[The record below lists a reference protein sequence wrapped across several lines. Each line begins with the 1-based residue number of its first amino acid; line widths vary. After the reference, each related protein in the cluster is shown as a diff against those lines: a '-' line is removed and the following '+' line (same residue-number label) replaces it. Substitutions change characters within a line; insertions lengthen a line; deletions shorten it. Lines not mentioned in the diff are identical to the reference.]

1 MMTYHCHLGSSRR
14 ATRRW
19 RIAILLVGVVG
30 GLAAMTNAAD
40 LDRAGPPVARIG
52 SKPVTRGE
60 LDAGTD
66 DELDAIRKRY
76 ARRRAELDLA
86 ERQARQDTLTQAA
99 LRLVNARVLD
109 LEAAATHRSPEALLA
124 AALPSPPTDD
134 EVRRAYAEHAREI
147 NRPLAEVEAEIR
159 SALERDRST
168 RAIDDYYLRLRTR
181 YDAHVLVEPVRLT
194 VAASG
199 PSIGPE
205 TARVTLVLFSDL
217 ECPYCRKMLLS
228 LHAVRDRYPND
239 VRLFYRHL
247 PLTGLH
253 AHAMSAAEAAFCAD
267 RQGQFWP
274 YIDRLFAD
282 QRELGETLYGNLA
295 DSLGMDP
302 TAFARCRDNHEGKAV
317 IEADRAEAENI
328 GVHGT
333 PALFLNGRPVDHY
346 VAPGELAKMLDE
358 ELSGP

>member
-1 MMTYHCHLGSSRR
+1 MMTHDHPRGRSGQ
-14 ATRRW
+14 ATRRR
-19 RIAILLVGVVG
+19 RIAIVLG
-30 GLAAMTNAAD
+30 GLIAGLAVMTNAAD
-40 LDRAGPPVARIG
+40 LDHAGPPVARIG
-52 SKPVTRGE
+52 AKPVTRGE
-60 LDAGTD
+60 LDARTD

-86 ERQARQDTLTQAA
+86 ERQARRDTLTQAV
-99 LRLVNARVLD
+99 LRFVNAQVLD
-109 LEAAATHRSPEALLA
+109 LEATATHRSREALLA
-124 AALPSPPTDD
+124 AARPSPPTDE
-134 EVRRAYAEHAREI
+134 EVRRAYAEHARDI
-147 NRPLAEVEAEIR
+147 NRPLTEVETEMRA
-159 SALERDRST
+159 ALERDRAT
-168 RAIDDYYLRLRTR
+168 RAVDAYYQRLRAK

-199 PSIGPE
+199 PAIGPE
-205 TARVTLVLFSDL
+205 TARVTIVLFSDL
-217 ECPYCRKMLLS
+217 EGPYCRKMLLS
-228 LHAVRDRYPND
+228 LREVRDRYPND

-295 DSLGMDP
+295 VSLGMDL
-302 TAFARCRDNHEGKAV
+302 TAFARCRDNREGRSV
-317 IEADRAEAENI
+317 IEADRAEAETI

-333 PALFLNGRPVDHY
+333 PAVFLNGRLVDHY
-346 VAPGELAKMLDE
+346 VASGELGRMIDE
-358 ELSGP
+358 ELSGQ